1 MSEYVILTD
10 SSADLD
16 DALVKA
22 LGVEV
27 VPLKFIINGETYS
40 NYPDNREMEPVA
52 FYDRLRAQEVATTAA
67 INLADAKE
75 GIEPFLR
82 EGKDVL
88 VLAFSS
94 GLSATC
100 QAFKLAAEELREEY
114 PERKLFVVYTL
125 AASIGQGLLVY
136 HTAMKQKAGATIEEA
151 RDFAEDNKLHLD
163 HWFTVDDLMYLK
175 RGGRVSAA
183 TAVLGTMLSIKH
195 VLHVDDEGHL
205 INVSKARGRKASLAA
220 LAEKVGEMAIDPAS
234 QTMFISHSDCLED
247 AKYVAELIRE
257 KYGTTDFRF
266 NYIGPVIGAHTGPG
280 CVALFFLGE
289 HR

>member
-16 DALVKA
+16 EATVKE

-27 VPLKFIINGETYS
+27 TPLKFIINGETYS
-40 NYPDNREMEPVA
+40 NYPDNREMDPHA

-67 INLADAKE
+67 INLEDARMS
-75 GIEPFLR
+75 IEPFLKD
-82 EGKDVL
+82 GKDVL

-94 GLSATC
+94 GLSYTC
-100 QAFKLAAEELREEY
+100 QAFRLAAEELSGEY
-114 PERKLFVVYTL
+114 PERKIFVVDTL
-125 AASIGQGLLVY
+125 AASMGQGLLVY
-136 HTAMKQKAGATIEEA
+136 HVAMKQKEGASIEEA
-151 RDFAEDNKLHLD
+151 RDYAEEIKPKVC
-163 HWFTVDDLMYLK
+163 HWFTVDDLMFLK
-175 RGGRVSAA
+175 RGGRVSAT
-183 TAVLGTMLSIKH
+183 TAVLGTMLSIKP

-205 INVSKARGRKASLAA
+205 INAAKARGRKASLMA
-220 LAEKVGEMAIDPAS
+220 LVDKVGELAVDPAN

-247 AKYVAELIRE
+247 ARFVAEMIE
-257 KYGTTDFRF
+257 KEYGTTKFRF
-266 NYIGPVIGAHTGPG
+266 NFIGPVIGAHTGPG